1 MKKNKPAF
9 TLIEL
14 LVVIAIIG
22 ILATISVLALSNA
35 RAKSRDAKRVGDM
48 KQIQTA
54 LELFFNDQNRYPT
67 INEWNTGQIFSTTTD
82 ATSTYLQV
90 IPSAPT
96 PADGSCNDSQ
106 NVVDYISNSDGSS
119 YSISFC
125 LGNTTG
131 TLTPGPKC
139 LTPGGIID
147 IDCSCGGPMI
157 DIRDSQSYPTVR
169 IGGQCWMA
177 KNMNT
182 TMALLDSVS
191 EEINNHIFRKGHRVA
206 GLSSALI
213 GSGMAFQYD
222 LFKKRMTEIKAIGGF
237 DKELELTMLRYR
249 IKIEYLD
256 DALVLD
262 EKVQKQAVFENQ
274 RRRWLSAQFVYFR
287 RFALD
292 GLIQFLTRFNID
304 YLDKVYQ
311 MIQPPRILL
320 LGIMTILTAIMGA
333 ASLINYM
340 WTSEFLALS
349 FLCWFV
355 VWILTVLAF
364 AFSVN
369 RKFYTKQTLL
379 ALLTLPMGF
388 WLMFRS
394 LFKLKGAN
402 KTFIHTQHGV
412 TENKS
417 NQK

>member
-1 MKKNKPAF
+1 MEFIKLVVNCLELIVYVYLGLAAVYIFIFAF
-9 TLIEL
+9 LGIFPYRRKVQPTANLRKMAVLIPGYKEDTVIL
-14 LVVIAIIG
+14 EVAEASLNQTYPSESFDVVVIADSFQPETIAALKKMPIKVIEVVFEKSTKSKALNAAMAAIG
-22 ILATISVLALSNA
+22 DDYQVAVVL
-35 RAKSRDAKRVGDM
+35 DADNIMAPDFLYK
-48 KQIQTA
+48 
-54 LELFFNDQNRYPT
+54 
-67 INEWNTGQIFSTTTD
+67 INQAFESGFIAVQ
-82 ATSTYLQV
+82 
-90 IPSAPT
+90 
-96 PADGSCNDSQ
+96 GH
-106 NVVDYISNSDGSS
+106 
-119 YSISFC
+119 
-125 LGNTTG
+125 
-131 TLTPGPKC
+131 
-139 LTPGGIID
+139 
-147 IDCSCGGPMI
+147 
-157 DIRDSQSYPTVR
+157 R
-169 IGGQCWMA
+169 MA

-237 DKELELTMLRYR
+237 DKELELTMLRDR